1 MNFFIKNVFTPDFLY
16 MWIRV
21 TTPILFSALGGSICT
36 QAGVVNLGLEGIML
50 MSAMFG
56 AIGSAYGGSLF
67 VGMISG
73 LTIAIIMSLVFAYFH
88 LNLKADAVLCGTAIN
103 TFATGA
109 TVLVL
114 FTLTGEKGSSSSLKS
129 FSFPTVQIPGVK
141 NIPVIGEII
150 SGHNLLTYI
159 AFICV
164 FVVAFLLHKTV
175 LGLRI
180 RAAGE
185 NPDACLS
192 VGISVMT
199 MRYIAIILCGILTG
213 FGGMYMSMGYLGMFT
228 RDMVAGRGFI
238 ALAASAMG
246 QAQPVPVLLSTLLFS
261 FFSSL
266 VNTMQTV
273 KIPSQLVAML
283 PYVATIIGLTIFSI
297 QNKYRSRKRLLHN
310 NAKESM

>member
-21 TTPILFSALGGSICT
+21 TTPILFSALGGSICS

-56 AIGSAYGGSLF
+56 TIGSAYGGSLF
-67 VGMISG
+67 IGMMSG
-73 LTIAIIMSLVFAYFH
+73 LAIAIILSLVFAYFH

-109 TVLVL
+109 TVLTL

-129 FSFPTVQIPGVK
+129 FSFPTVQIPGVE

-164 FVVAFLLHKTV
+164 FMVAFLLHKTV

-192 VGISVMT
+192 VGISVMK
-199 MRYIAIILCGILTG
+199 MRYIAIILCGVLTG
-213 FGGMYMSMGYLGMFT
+213 LGGMYMSMGYLGMFT

-266 VNTMQTV
+266 VNTMQTI

-283 PYVATIIGLTIFSI
+283 PYLATIIGLTIFSI
-297 QNKYRSRKRLLHN
+297 HNMYRSRKRLLHSTTR
-310 NAKESM
+310 K